1 MAEEYAST
9 NEKYNY
15 IVNNY
20 DFTTNIKKISIEDL
34 KNLTQTNTLVNDSI
48 LNFVSKVGTFK
59 KQNVQNLFDK
69 E

>member
-1 MAEEYAST
+1 LAEEYAST